1 MVIPQK
7 RHWLFGWIDD
17 KYDASRHTEYA
28 EDILHAPIPAVL
40 GSVLFFCDVYL
51 NLINNSRVFL
61 VMELMKRQNL
71 PVAEAEAFVND
82 LCNVM
87 GGIIRPS
94 ASRITSESL

>member
-1 MVIPQK
+1 VIPQR

-17 KYDASRHTEYA
+17 KYDAAKHSEYA
-28 EDILHAPIPAVL
+28 EDMMHAPIPAVL

-51 NLINNSRVFL
+51 QLINNSRVFL

-82 LCNVM
+82 LCSVM
-87 GGIIRPS
+87 DGIIRPS
-94 ASRITSESL
+94 ASRNISESL